1 MRTNATKM
9 LQSTTLKSL
18 TPAQRLAAAI
28 VAIVLLFVV
37 VGSLLGSPT
46 PSDGFS
52 FGIQRQSFLVLAI
65 LAFAGGLLS
74 FASPC
79 TLPILPAYFAFAFQ
93 SGRKQIAANT
103 IAFMLGLGVM
113 FSLLGAG
120 ASAIGNVLN
129 QSADLL
135 LLVGGSAILVFGT
148 MSLMGR
154 GFSGLLQEGTVR
166 NNSLSGSFA
175 FGLTFAVGWT
185 SCTGPIL
192 GAVLTLAAT
201 TGDVLRG
208 MMLLF
213 IYTLGLGLPL
223 LLVSTLFGRASR
235 QSLFWRILRGKGWT
249 MTVPRLAIGA
259 LWALIIWRI
268 LLAVANFALSEFHT
282 LAARPLAPWQ
292 VYGLLAIAVLGV
304 VLWIV
309 TGRQRGP
316 LTLHLHST
324 QLLSGILF
332 IILGLLMIS
341 GILAYFNSLIPPDLA
356 IWFADIEYW
365 LINLFS

>member
-1 MRTNATKM
+1 MQLN
-9 LQSTTLKSL
+9 SPLKSW
-18 TPAQRLAAAI
+18 TPAQRLGALIAAI
-28 VAIVLLFVV
+28 VLVIIIAGTVL
-37 VGSLLGSPT
+37 GNPD

-52 FGIQRQSFLVLAI
+52 FGFQNQSFVVLAI

-74 FASPC
+74 FVSPC

-103 IAFMLGLGVM
+103 MAFMLGLGVM

-120 ASAIGNVLN
+120 ASAIGNLLN

-135 LLVGGSAILVFGT
+135 LLLGGSFIVVFGA
-148 MSLMGR
+148 MSLMGK
-154 GFSGLLQEGTVR
+154 GFGGFVQEEGER
-166 NNSLSGSFA
+166 NDSLGGSFV

-201 TGDVLRG
+201 SGSVVRG
-208 MMLLF
+208 VMLLF

-223 LLVSTLFGRASR
+223 LFVSTLFGRASR
-235 QSLFWRILRGKGWT
+235 QSLFWRILRGKGWR
-249 MTVPRLAIGA
+249 VSVSRLLVGA
-259 LWALIIWRI
+259 LWALLIWRI
-268 LLAVANFALSEFHT
+268 LIAVANFALSPSNT
-282 LAARPLAPWQ
+282 LAARPLESWQ
-292 VYGLLAIAVLGV
+292 SAGLLAIAVLGV
-304 VLWIV
+304 ILWIA
-309 TGRQRGP
+309 TGSQRGP

-324 QLLSGILF
+324 QIVSGLLF

-341 GILAYFNSLIPPDLA
+341 GILATFNSLIPPDLA
-356 IWFADIEYW
+356 IWFAGIEEW
-365 LINLFS
+365 LITLFS

>member
-1 MRTNATKM
+1 M
-9 LQSTTLKSL
+9 LQSTPLKSL
-18 TPAQRLAAAI
+18 SPAQRLAAIIA
-28 VAIVLLFVV
+28 AVV
-37 VGSLLGSPT
+37 VIIVIAGSLLDSP
-46 PSDGFS
+46 SQSEGFS
-52 FGIQRQSFLVLAI
+52 FGLQSQSFLVLAV

-103 IAFMLGLGVM
+103 MAFMLGLGAM

-129 QSADLL
+129 QNADLL
-135 LLVGGSAILVFGT
+135 LLVGGSFIVVFGT
-148 MSLMGR
+148 MSLMGK
-154 GFSGLLQEGTVR
+154 GFSGLVQDDTVR
-166 NNSLSGSFA
+166 DNSLGGSFA

-201 TGDVLRG
+201 SGSVLRG
-208 MMLLF
+208 VMLLF

-235 QSLFWRILRGKGWT
+235 QSLFWRLLRGKGWT
-249 MTVPRLAIGA
+249 VEAPRLALGA
-259 LWALIIWRI
+259 LWALVIWRI
-268 LLAVANFALSEFHT
+268 LVALGNFALSPSHT
-282 LAARPLAPWQ
+282 LAARVLEPWQ
-292 VYGLLAIAVLGV
+292 SVGLLGVAVLGV

-316 LTLHLHST
+316 ITLHLHST
-324 QLLSGILF
+324 QLVSGILF

-341 GILAYFNSLIPPDLA
+341 GVLAYFNSLIPPDLA
-356 IWFADIEYW
+356 IWFADIEEW
-365 LINLFS
+365 LIQLFN

>member
-1 MRTNATKM
+1 MLHATPF
-9 LQSTTLKSL
+9 KSM
-18 TPAQRLAAAI
+18 TPAQRLAALIA
-28 VAIVLLFVV
+28 VAVV
-37 VGSLLGSPT
+37 IIIIAGSLMGRPA
-46 PSDGFS
+46 PGDGFS
-52 FGIQRQSFLVLAI
+52 FGIQNQSFVVLAI

-103 IAFMLGLGVM
+103 MAFMLGLGLM

-120 ASAIGNVLN
+120 ASAIGNLLN

-135 LLVGGSAILVFGT
+135 LLLGGSFIVVFGA
-148 MSLMGR
+148 MSLMGK
-154 GFSGLLQEGTVR
+154 GFSGFVQEESAR
-166 NNSLSGSFA
+166 NDSLGGSFV

-201 TGDVLRG
+201 SGSVWRG
-208 MMLLF
+208 VMLLF

-235 QSLFWRILRGKGWT
+235 QSLFWRILRGKGR
-249 MTVPRLAIGA
+249 TVAISRLLIGG
-259 LWALIIWRI
+259 LWALLIWRI
-268 LLAVANFALSEFHT
+268 LLAVANFALSPSNT
-282 LAARPLAPWQ
+282 LAARPLQPWQ
-292 VYGLLAIAVLGV
+292 SLAILGIAALGV

-309 TGRQRGP
+309 TGRERGP

-324 QLLSGILF
+324 QIISGLLF
-332 IILGLLMIS
+332 IALGLLMIS
-341 GILAYFNSLIPPDLA
+341 GVLAYFNSLIPPDLA
-356 IWFADIEYW
+356 IWFAGIEEW
-365 LINLFS
+365 LIKLVS

>member
-1 MRTNATKM
+1 M
-9 LQSTTLKSL
+9 LQSTPLKSL
-18 TPAQRLAAAI
+18 TPAQRLAGGI
-28 VAIVLLFVV
+28 VAVVIVIIVA
-37 VGSLLGSPT
+37 GSFLGSPG

-52 FGIQRQSFLVLAI
+52 FGFQSQSFLILAI

-103 IAFMLGLGVM
+103 MAFMLGLGVM

-135 LLVGGSAILVFGT
+135 LLIGGSFIVVFGL
-148 MSLMGR
+148 MSLMGK
-154 GFSGLLQEGTVR
+154 GFSGLVQEDTVR
-166 NNSLSGSFA
+166 NDSLGGSFA

-201 TGDVLRG
+201 SGSVLRG
-208 MMLLF
+208 VMLLF

-223 LLVSTLFGRASR
+223 LFVSTLFGRASR

-249 MTVPRLAIGA
+249 VDVSRLVVGA
-259 LWALIIWRI
+259 VWALVIWRI
-268 LLAVANFALSEFHT
+268 LIAVANFALSPSNT
-282 LAARPLAPWQ
+282 LAARPLQPWQ
-292 VYGLLAIAVLGV
+292 TAGLLGISILGV
-304 VLWIV
+304 ALWIL
-309 TGRQRGP
+309 TGRQRGS

-324 QLLSGILF
+324 QLISGALF
-332 IILGLLMIS
+332 IVLGLLMIS
-341 GILAYFNSLIPPDLA
+341 GVLAYFNSLIPPDLA
-356 IWFADIEYW
+356 IWFAGIEEW
-365 LINLFS
+365 LISVFN

>member
-1 MRTNATKM
+1 M
-9 LQSTTLKSL
+9 QHTTPLRSL
-18 TPAQRLAAAI
+18 TPAQRLAAII
-28 VAIVLLFVV
+28 VGLVLLIVV
-37 VGSLLGSPT
+37 AGTLLGNPG

-52 FGIQRQSFLVLAI
+52 FGIQNQSFLVLAL

-103 IAFMLGLGVM
+103 MAFMLGLGVM

-120 ASAIGNVLN
+120 ASAIGNLLN
-129 QSADLL
+129 QSADMLL
-135 LLVGGSAILVFGT
+135 LFGGSFIVVFGM
-148 MSLMGR
+148 MSLMGK
-154 GFSGLLQEGTVR
+154 GFSGLVQEDGAR
-166 NNSLSGSFA
+166 NDSLGGSFV
-175 FGLTFAVGWT
+175 FGVTFAVGWT

-201 TGDVLRG
+201 SASVLRG
-208 MMLLF
+208 VMLLF

-249 MTVPRLAIGA
+249 VTVPRLLVGA
-259 LWALIIWRI
+259 VWALLIWRI
-268 LLAVANFALSEFHT
+268 LVAVANFALSPSNT
-282 LAARPLAPWQ
+282 LAARPLALWQ
-292 VYGLLAIAVLGV
+292 SAALLAVAVAGV
-304 VLWIV
+304 LLWIA

-316 LTLHLHST
+316 ITLRLHST
-324 QLLSGILF
+324 QLVSGLLF
-332 IILGLLMIS
+332 IVLGLLMIS

-356 IWFADIEYW
+356 IWFAGIEEW
-365 LINLFS
+365 LIALFS

>member
-1 MRTNATKM
+1 MVRM
-9 LQSTTLKSL
+9 LQSTPLKSL
-18 TPAQRLAAAI
+18 SPAQRIAAAV
-28 VAIVLLFVV
+28 VAIMVLIVV
-37 VGSLLGSPT
+37 AGTLLSSPPPPNSFT
-46 PSDGFS
+46 
-52 FGIQRQSFLVLAI
+52 FGIERQSFLVLAI

-74 FASPC
+74 FVSPC

-103 IAFMLGLGVM
+103 LAFMLGLGIM

-120 ASAIGNVLN
+120 ASAIGSFLN
-129 QSADLL
+129 QSSDLL
-135 LLVGGSAILVFGT
+135 LLLGGSFIVVFGA
-148 MSLMGR
+148 MSLMGK
-154 GFSGLLQEGTVR
+154 GFSGLVQEETVR
-166 NNSLSGSFA
+166 NDSLGGSFA

-201 TGDVLRG
+201 SGGVLRG
-208 MMLLF
+208 VMLLF

-223 LLVSTLFGRASR
+223 LAVSTLFGRASR

-249 MTVPRLAIGA
+249 MSAPRLLVGA
-259 LWALIIWRI
+259 LWALLIWRI
-268 LLAVANFALSEFHT
+268 LLAVANFALSPSNT

-292 VYGLLAIAVLGV
+292 TVGLLGVAVLGV
-304 VLWIV
+304 ALWIV

-316 LTLHLHST
+316 MALHLHST
-324 QLLSGILF
+324 QLVSGALF
-332 IILGLLMIS
+332 IALGLLMIS
-341 GILAYFNSLIPPDLA
+341 GVLAYFNSLIPPDLA
-356 IWFADIEYW
+356 IWFAGIEDW

>member
-1 MRTNATKM
+1 M
-9 LQSTTLKSL
+9 LQSTPLKSL
-18 TPAQRLAAAI
+18 TPTQRLAAVI
-28 VAIVLLFVV
+28 VALVVLIIIA
-37 VGSLLGSPT
+37 GSFLDSPGQRE
-46 PSDGFS
+46 GFS
-52 FGIQRQSFLVLAI
+52 FGIQNQSFLVLAI

-103 IAFMLGLGVM
+103 MAFMLGLGVM

-135 LLVGGSAILVFGT
+135 LLIGGSFIVIFGT
-148 MSLMGR
+148 MSLMGK
-154 GFSGLLQEGTVR
+154 GFTGLVQEDTVR
-166 NNSLSGSFA
+166 ENSLGGSFA

-201 TGDVLRG
+201 SGSVLRG
-208 MMLLF
+208 VMLLF

-235 QSLFWRILRGKGWT
+235 QSLFWRLLRGKGWT
-249 MTVPRLAIGA
+249 VTVPRPLVGA
-259 LWALIIWRI
+259 VWALVVWRI
-268 LLAVANFALSEFHT
+268 LVAAGNYALSPANT
-282 LAARPLAPWQ
+282 LAARVLEPWQ
-292 VYGLLAIAVLGV
+292 SIGLLGVAILGV

-309 TGRQRGP
+309 TGNQRGP
-316 LTLHLHST
+316 MTLHLHST
-324 QLLSGILF
+324 QLVSGVLF
-332 IILGLLMIS
+332 IVLGLLMIS
-341 GILAYFNSLIPPDLA
+341 GVLAYFNSLIPPDLA
-356 IWFADIEYW
+356 IWFADIEEW
-365 LINLFS
+365 LIQLFT

>member
-1 MRTNATKM
+1 M
-9 LQSTTLKSL
+9 LQSTPLKSL
-18 TPAQRLAAAI
+18 TTSQRLAAII
-28 VAIVLLFVV
+28 VALVVLIIIA
-37 VGSLLGSPT
+37 GSLLGSPG

-52 FGIQRQSFLVLAI
+52 FGIQSQSFIVLAI

-103 IAFMLGLGVM
+103 MAFMLGLGAM

-135 LLVGGSAILVFGT
+135 LLLGGSFIVVFGA
-148 MSLMGR
+148 MSLMGK
-154 GFSGLLQEGTVR
+154 GFSGFVQEDAVR
-166 NNSLSGSFA
+166 NDSLGGSFV

-201 TGDVLRG
+201 SGSVLSG
-208 MMLLF
+208 VMLLF

-223 LLVSTLFGRASR
+223 LIVSTLFGRASR
-235 QSLFWRILRGKGWT
+235 QSLFWRILRGKGST
-249 MTVPRLAIGA
+249 VTVPRLLVGFV
-259 LWALIIWRI
+259 WALLIWRI
-268 LLAVANFALSEFHT
+268 LLAVANFALSPANT
-282 LAARPLAPWQ
+282 LAARPLETWQ
-292 VYGLLAIAVLGV
+292 TLGLLGLAILGV
-304 VLWIV
+304 VLWII

-324 QLLSGILF
+324 QIISGLLF

-356 IWFADIEYW
+356 IWFAGIEEW